1 MHRFFIDNNAEV
13 GQIVLIEGND
23 YNHLKNSLRL
33 NIGDRVILSD
43 ADGFEMESEIKSFG
57 EQSVELEIINK
68 KKSPAEPEL
77 KVYLAQGLP
86 KKSKMDLIVEKAT
99 EIGFKALIP
108 LETKRTIVKYNHKKK
123 EKKKKRWE
131 RVAEAAA
138 KQSGRAIIPKIFDF
152 CTIKELENLKN
163 EFDHVLVLWEDEKEF
178 SLKNFFNKHKVRNSD
193 SILIII
199 GPEGGFAADEIK
211 ELKEQLNALIIS
223 LGPRIMRTET
233 AGITAL
239 SCLLYEKGELGDY
252 DG

>member
-13 GQIVLIEGND
+13 GQKVFIDGND

-43 ADGFEMESEIKSFG
+43 ADGFDMEAEIIKFG
-57 EQSVELEIINK
+57 DQSVDLEIIK
-68 KKSPAEPEL
+68 REKSSVEPDLEIF
-77 KVYLAQGLP
+77 LAQGLP

-123 EKKKKRWE
+123 EKKQKRWQ

-138 KQSGRAIIPKIFDF
+138 KQSGRAIIPEIYDF
-152 CTIKELENLKN
+152 YSSKDLKN
-163 EFDHVLVLWEDEKEF
+163 IKKKFDYILVLWEDEQEF
-178 SLKNFFNKHKVRNSD
+178 SIKKFFKENKVSD
-193 SILIII
+193 SASILVII
-199 GPEGGFAADEIK
+199 GPEGGFAAEEVK
-211 ELKEQLNALIIS
+211 QLKEGLNAVIIT

-239 SCLLYEKGELGDY
+239 ACLLYEKGELGD
-252 DG
+252 